1 MGSSEIHD
9 ALRLHALGGL
19 SISSN
24 GSTLSGTVARR
35 RSLALLALV
44 SSAGE
49 AGVSDERALALLWPD
64 FELPRARNN
73 LKQVAFTLRQSLG
86 RDAFLR
92 TSTTLRLDPA
102 LFSVDRWDFERAI
115 ANRDAEGA
123 VALYGGGFLAGFHL
137 SGLADFER
145 WVESEREKLCHLYA
159 GAVSTLALGA
169 EASGDYA
176 SAIEWWRKAVA
187 ADRLNDTNAQR
198 LVRALALSG
207 DTVGAIQQAKV
218 HAELIK
224 QELETTPSPSFL
236 RLMEDLRSGVP
247 INGNPSTVR
256 IPTPPSVK
264 AIVLAPT
271 ARDAS
276 AKTPAVAMLA
286 VPGNSNGF
294 APNGRDASGFLQPR
308 VQMVLPSP
316 GPPRVR
322 HTNRVS
328 ARFPST
334 HGATGAPGPRV
345 NAGSLGSQ
353 RD

>member
-9 ALRLHALGGL
+9 ALRLH
-19 SISSN
+19 
-24 GSTLSGTVARR
+24 ARR

-64 FELPRARNN
+64 FDLPRARNN

-236 RLMEDLRSGVP
+236 
-247 INGNPSTVR
+247 
-256 IPTPPSVK
+256 
-264 AIVLAPT
+264 
-271 ARDAS
+271 
-276 AKTPAVAMLA
+276 AVA
-286 VPGNSNGF
+286 S
-294 APNGRDASGFLQPR
+294 R
-308 VQMVLPSP
+308 
-316 GPPRVR
+316 
-322 HTNRVS
+322 
-328 ARFPST
+328 
-334 HGATGAPGPRV
+334 
-345 NAGSLGSQ
+345 
-353 RD
+353 